1 MPELPE
7 VQTTVDGINKY
18 TKGLCITD
26 VWTDYKNNNDFHTGK
41 NNIKDPK
48 FFKNFKKEVIGKK
61 IIRAERRAKNIL
73 INLSDSSSILI
84 HMKMTGHVL
93 FGEYTMKKLSKSQFS
108 SINKNARKEEVW
120 EPVNKQ
126 SPLGDPFNRHIR
138 FVLTLSNG
146 RHLVLADMR
155 RFAKVTHI
163 HKDKHID
170 SIHLKDIGPEP
181 LEKSFTSDKFISRLK
196 LRPSGKIKTV
206 LLEPKIIAGIGNI
219 YSDEILWRAGVHP
232 ERKVDDISDKEFA
245 LMFKAMKSTLQKG
258 IDFGGDSMSDYRNI
272 LGEKG
277 KFQEQHKAYRKTGS
291 KCSVKGCS
299 GKIVRKIVGARSA
312 HFCDTHQK

>member
-7 VQTTVDGINKY
+7 VQTTVNGINRY
-18 TKGLCITD
+18 AKGLRITN

-41 NNIKDPK
+41 DNIKNPE
-48 FFKNFKKEVIGKK
+48 FFKNFKKEIIGKN
-61 IIRAERRAKNIL
+61 IINAKRRAKNIL
-73 INLSDSSSILI
+73 INLSDKSSILI

-93 FGEYTMKKLSKSQFS
+93 FGEYTKKH
-108 SINKNARKEEVW
+108 SIW

-138 FVLTLSNG
+138 FVLSLSNG
-146 RHLVLADMR
+146 KHLVLADMR
-155 RFAKVTHI
+155 RFAKITHI
-163 HKDKHID
+163 HKNKHKE

-181 LEKSFTSDKFISRLK
+181 LEKDFTLDKFISRLK

-232 ERKVDDISDKEFA
+232 ERIVKDINDKEFT
-245 LMFKAMKSTLQKG
+245 LMFKAMKETLQKG

-272 LGEKG
+272 LGERG
-277 KFQEQHKAYRKTGS
+277 KFQEQHKAYRKTGT
-291 KCSVKGCS
+291 KCGMKGCS
-299 GKIVRKIVGARSA
+299 GKIARKVVGARSA
-312 HFCDTHQK
+312 HFCNTHQK